1 MTYKYISRQIA
12 SAVVTCLKNYTHV
25 LHFVGFCQFYLH
37 DLGLLHW
44 HGHSMSEAYQKN
56 MRKYN
61 SRIRCEPSNQRNEN
75 VQVLYYRTRPSL
87 CISTTEGWACNTC
100 EKHRLKLKKT
110 MTAIVS
116 QLCLSQCMAS
126 KWCNNSYRLVRS
138 ITTTSFEHLWCWL
151 VSPSFIN
158 PFHTN
163 CRILKYPIRKDIS
176 HHIYEYILPIFSLSM
191 CYIAGALDS
200 ACWHWNTLEWCQ
212 LNAFQAS
219 SVMHLV
225 F

>member
-1 MTYKYISRQIA
+1 MSQELHPCFAFCWILSVLSLWFRFTSLTWPQYEWSVSEKYEKIQQSNTLRTIKSTQWKCTSI
-12 SAVVTCLKNYTHV
+12 V
-25 LHFVGFCQFYLH
+25 LPHTPLPVHINDGGVG
-37 DLGLLHW
+37 
-44 HGHSMSEAYQKN
+44 
-56 MRKYN
+56 
-61 SRIRCEPSNQRNEN
+61 
-75 VQVLYYRTRPSL
+75 VQHMWKAQV
-87 CISTTEGWACNTC
+87 
-100 EKHRLKLKKT
+100 KVKKT

-200 ACWHWNTLEWCQ
+200 VCWHWNTLEWCQ